1 MDVEA
6 DRVRADS
13 LTRAAEPRR
22 RGAVGWRLEDE
33 TRRDEMSCWALGL
46 DRNDRYPHTAW
57 MAGLLAGWHDGR
69 NETKTS
75 ASSSLRF
82 NLDGRRPWRV
92 LSFCLHGLGAVWW
105 FAFRTLCASSV

>member
-1 MDVEA
+1 MSKQTESARTRSREQRSRGVE
-6 DRVRADS
+6 
-13 LTRAAEPRR
+13 RR
-22 RGAVGWRLEDE
+22 LVGGLK

-46 DRNDRYPHTAW
+46 DQNDRYPHTAW
-57 MAGLLAGWHDGR
+57 MDGWHDGR